1 MNNFYKAYFKRGLDI
16 IFSIIGLIISIP
28 IVAVVI
34 ILLFITGHRSFFF
47 IQQRIGFKERPFN
60 LIKIKTM
67 LDMRHL
73 DNLMDSDEKRLT
85 KTGRLLR
92 RFSLDEI
99 PQLINVLK
107 GDMSIV
113 GPRPLLVEYLPLYS
127 IEERKRHNV
136 KPGITGWAQI
146 KGRNLLKWDQK
157 FKYDV
162 WYVENQSLFLDLKIV
177 LLTMKKIIISEGIN
191 AEGHAT
197 VEPFKG

>member
-1 MNNFYKAYFKRGLDI
+1 MNNFYKAYFKRVLDI

-34 ILLFITGHRSFFF
+34 ILLFVTGHRSFFF

-67 LDMRHL
+67 LDKKHFAKH
-73 DNLMDSDEKRLT
+73 MDSDEKRLT
-85 KTGRLLR
+85 KTGRFLR
-92 RFSLDEI
+92 KLSLDEI

-127 IEERKRHNV
+127 IEQRKRHLV

-157 FKYDV
+157 FEYDV
-162 WYVENQSLFLDLKIV
+162 WYVENQSLCLDLKIV
-177 LLTMKKIIISEGIN
+177 LLTIKKIIISEGIN

>member
-47 IQQRIGFKERPFN
+47 IQQRIGFKEKPFN